1 MKKLSIII
9 PVYYGEKT
17 IGSLVNKV
25 HKLLSKKVLSIEVV
39 LVNDGSTDSSDD
51 ECRKLVKTY
60 PKDVVYVSL
69 AKNFSEH
76 NAVMAGLNVSTGEFA
91 VIIDDDFQ
99 NPPEEILKLF
109 DRIQKTKADVV
120 YSYYKQKK
128 HSWFRN
134 LGSRFNDKVANMVLD
149 KPEDLYLSSFK
160 IIRRNVI
167 NEVIKYTGPYP
178 YIDGL
183 ILRATQ
189 HIDKQLVKHDERQIG
204 KSNYTLKK
212 LLLLWSNMFIN
223 FSIKPLR
230 WSLYLGVIFA
240 LLGFVLAA
248 GFIFEKL
255 RNPDLPLGWAST
267 TSSLLIL
274 SGIQLLILGM
284 MGEFVGRMYLTH
296 NVTPQYVIRDIVRG
310 KENEEK

>member
-1 MKKLSIII
+1 
-9 PVYYGEKT
+9 
-17 IGSLVNKV
+17 
-25 HKLLSKKVLSIEVV
+25 
-39 LVNDGSTDSSDD
+39 
-51 ECRKLVKTY
+51 
-60 PKDVVYVSL
+60 
-69 AKNFSEH
+69 
-76 NAVMAGLNVSTGEFA
+76 
-91 VIIDDDFQ
+91 
-99 NPPEEILKLF
+99 
-109 DRIQKTKADVV
+109 
-120 YSYYKQKK
+120 
-128 HSWFRN
+128 
-134 LGSRFNDKVANMVLD
+134 MVLD